1 MQEKTKKMHQQLIE
15 ESEYIKRV
23 KKELEDDKKQEKDRK
38 LKKAKDAAL
47 VLEENAKA
55 EEIREKKRQEQHQ
68 EDLRVI

>member
-55 EEIREKKRQEQHQ
+55 EEIREKKRQEQH
-68 EDLRVI
+68 